1 MRRAFLAIICLVWLA
16 PLPAAERTLLV
27 VGDSL
32 SAAYGMDVQSGWV
45 TLLKKRLA
53 QERLDYRIVNASI
66 SGDTSANG
74 LARLPRLLDEHKPA
88 VVIIELGANDG
99 LRGLSLAQLK
109 HNITAMVTKAKDIK
123 ARVLLA
129 GVQLPPN
136 YGGTY
141 AGKFRRIY
149 REIAREQDVGLVPDM
164 LDDIATYRA
173 LMQPDRLHPNA
184 KAQGR
189 ILDNFWPYLRPL
201 L

>member
-1 MRRAFLAIICLVWLA
+1 LVWLA

-45 TLLKKRLA
+45 ALLKKRLA

-136 YGGTY
+136 YGGNY
-141 AGKFRRIY
+141 AGEFRRIY
-149 REIAREQDVGLVPDM
+149 REIAREQGVALVPDM
-164 LDDIATYRA
+164 LDDIATDRE

-184 KAQGR
+184 RAQRR

>member
-32 SAAYGMDVQSGWV
+32 STAYGMDVQSGWV
-45 TLLKKRLA
+45 ALLKKRLV
-53 QERLDYRIVNASI
+53 QERIDYRIVNASI
-66 SGDTSANG
+66 SGDTSGNG
-74 LARLPRLLDEHKPA
+74 LARLPRLLDEHSPA

-109 HNITAMVTKAKDIK
+109 HNITAMITKAKDIK

-136 YGGTY
+136 YGGNY

-149 REIAREQDVGLVPDM
+149 REIAREQGVALVPDM
-164 LDDIATYRA
+164 LDDIATDRE

-184 KAQGR
+184 RAQRR